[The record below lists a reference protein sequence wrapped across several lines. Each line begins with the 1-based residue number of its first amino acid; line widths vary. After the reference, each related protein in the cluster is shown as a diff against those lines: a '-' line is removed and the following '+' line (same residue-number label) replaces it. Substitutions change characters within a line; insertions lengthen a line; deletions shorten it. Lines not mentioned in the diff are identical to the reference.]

1 MTDSLRRQLRT
12 MGWRSSNRCKG
23 FLQTW
28 REGIEFHVGRHG
40 ENQLEL
46 RYFYRSPHGEQEG
59 TVSLPADATS
69 DVLEQALTDV
79 YRRVH
84 ERPLRRTLGGG
95 GQRNRPGATTPGQDA
110 AQLGLDFSPDR
121 GED

>member
-28 REGIEFHVGRHG
+28 REGIEFHVGRRG
-40 ENQLEL
+40 ESQIEL
-46 RYFYRSPHGEQEG
+46 RYYYRSPHGEQEG

-69 DVLEQALTDV
+69 ATLEQALTDV

-95 GQRNRPGATTPGQDA
+95 SRNRAASPERGDA
-110 AQLGLDFSPDR
+110 GQLGLDFSPDR
-121 GED
+121 VED